1 MNILRAIRRQRLVN
15 RAYGN
20 GYEQGRFDAAM
31 EHGELQAAAA
41 EAIREV
47 HQRDDT
53 EPYACDW
60 CGEGWPC
67 TPIRAL
73 DEESA

>member
-1 MNILRAIRRQRLVN
+1 VNILRAIRRQRLVN
-15 RAYGN
+15 RAYSN
-20 GYEQGRFDAAM
+20 GYGQGWFDAHM
-31 EHGELQAAAA
+31 ELGELQAAAA

-47 HQRDDT
+47 HQRDTT
-53 EPYACDW
+53 EPHACDW

-73 DEESA
+73 DDQP